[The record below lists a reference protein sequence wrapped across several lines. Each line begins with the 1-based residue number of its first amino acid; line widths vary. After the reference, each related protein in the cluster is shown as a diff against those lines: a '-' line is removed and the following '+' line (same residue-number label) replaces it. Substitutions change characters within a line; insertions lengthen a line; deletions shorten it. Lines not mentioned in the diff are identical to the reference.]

1 MECYNINCTMDPI
14 CHTRATHITGQR
26 PACAQCL
33 PDHPTISTTTTAVV
47 HSAKTQLLPCILGAC
62 CTHPAAT
69 GNQHHLTAQAS
80 RARIR
85 ADAGL
90 ADWALVGV
98 VLQPGHHTVLMEG
111 VEAGQV
117 QQLVPGLIVALTH
130 RAGGAAAT
138 RRWQH
143 MAAARCQQAAWQQ
156 TVTLRGLLDINDV
169 A

>member
-1 MECYNINCTMDPI
+1 MPHARHTYHWSTSSMCTVPHHPIINTTTKAVAHSAIPSRSPVLYRRAA
-14 CHTRATHITGQR
+14 HTQQLLATS
-26 PACAQCL
+26 
-33 PDHPTISTTTTAVV
+33 TIS
-47 HSAKTQLLPCILGAC
+47 LLR
-62 CTHPAAT
+62 
-69 GNQHHLTAQAS
+69 HHGLA
-80 RARIR
+80 IC

-90 ADWALVGV
+90 ADGALVGV
-98 VLQPGHHTVLMEG
+98 VLQPGHNTVLMEG